1 MEIEYLEKIEEKD
14 FKLIDDEFNEYG
26 KECGVACDFKPFYF
40 VAKEDEKIV
49 GYLTGHSYYKEVHVG
64 DLVVLKEYRHH
75 HIGSQLMKKME
86 EYFIGKGFE
95 HINLTTYEFQA
106 PEFYKKCGY
115 EVEYIRK
122 DKTEPKLNKY
132 YLIKYL

>member
-1 MEIEYLEKIEEKD
+1 MDIEYVEKLEEKD
-14 FKLIDDEFNEYG
+14 YKIIDEEFNEYG
-26 KECGVACDFKPFYF
+26 KESGVACDYRPFNF
-40 VAKEDEKIV
+40 VAKEDGKTI

-64 DLVVLKEYRHH
+64 DLVVLKEYRHK
-75 HIGSQLMKKME
+75 HIGSALMKQVE
-86 EYFIGKGFE
+86 EHFKDKGFE

-115 EVEYIRK
+115 TVEYIRENK
-122 DKTEPKLNKY
+122 EEPKLTKY

>member
-1 MEIEYLEKIEEKD
+1 MDIEILEKLEEEDHIK
-14 FKLIDDEFNEYG
+14 IDDAFNEYG
-26 KECGVACDFKPFYF
+26 KESGVACDYKTFNF
-40 VAKEDEKIV
+40 VAKEDGKII
-49 GYLTGHSYYKEVHVG
+49 GYLTGHSYYREVHVG

-75 HIGSQLMKKME
+75 HVGTALMKKME
-86 EYFIGKGFE
+86 EYFAGKGFE

-115 EVEYIRK
+115 EVEYVRECK
-122 DKTEPKLNKY
+122 NEPKLNKY